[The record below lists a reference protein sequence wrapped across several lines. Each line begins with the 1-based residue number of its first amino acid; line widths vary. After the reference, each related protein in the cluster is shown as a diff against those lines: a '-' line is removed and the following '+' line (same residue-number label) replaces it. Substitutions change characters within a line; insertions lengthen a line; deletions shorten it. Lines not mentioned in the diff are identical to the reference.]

1 MVIEYTYEY
10 LDADNKWK
18 PLNDENA
25 VKLKNA
31 PIRVNVTV
39 TEHFF
44 SLKDNFVFEEKGGE
58 NTQVKTALTAKEAV
72 GKIPNYQEQAD
83 TWTAASSDDHPVL
96 CLRMMQTTRLN
107 WTIRTCQAE
116 AKTQEI

>member
-1 MVIEYTYEY
+1 MKEQQKKLINLQLT
-10 LDADNKWK
+10 DADNKRK

-83 TWTAASSDDHPVL
+83 TWTAASPGWLDS
-96 CLRMMQTTRLN
+96 
-107 WTIRTCQAE
+107 
-116 AKTQEI
+116 

>member
-1 MVIEYTYEY
+1 MNIIINGTANGV
-10 LDADNKWK
+10 A
-18 PLNDENA
+18 LNDENA

-58 NTQVKTALTAKEAV
+58 NTLTY
-72 GKIPNYQEQAD
+72 PN
-83 TWTAASSDDHPVL
+83 
-96 CLRMMQTTRLN
+96 LRT
-107 WTIRTCQAE
+107 
-116 AKTQEI
+116 